1 MNLIKPELRIK
12 REEYTGVL
20 VKSMI
25 RAVKSREINRHLLL
39 SGKNEVDR
47 INNLFKTNGKINSSD
62 MNKLYVYYF
71 NFVIWGFRY
80 QK

>member
-20 VKSMI
+20 VKSMM
-25 RAVKSREINRHLLL
+25 RAVKSKEINRHLLL
-39 SGKNEVDR
+39 GDKNEVDR
-47 INNLFKTNGKINSSD
+47 INNLFKTNGKINSND